1 MSTVDAPP
9 RELSA
14 EAVRCINDIWDY
26 LEMLKKRHIGEEQ
39 LMTLKEVIYRDGEVA
54 DEATLRSIRLKL
66 KDKWEKGTPSKK
78 VAPPKDG
85 GEGTYDV
92 E

>member
-1 MSTVDAPP
+1 MGTVTAPA

-14 EAVRCINDIWDY
+14 ESTRLIGEIWDY
-26 LEMLKKRHIGEEQ
+26 LELLKGRHIGEKQ
-39 LMTLKEVIYRDGEVA
+39 VFTLKEVIYRDGEVA

-66 KDKWEKGTPSKK
+66 KDKWEKTPIKK
-78 VAPPKDG
+78 AASKDG
-85 GEGTYDV
+85 GEGTYDDA